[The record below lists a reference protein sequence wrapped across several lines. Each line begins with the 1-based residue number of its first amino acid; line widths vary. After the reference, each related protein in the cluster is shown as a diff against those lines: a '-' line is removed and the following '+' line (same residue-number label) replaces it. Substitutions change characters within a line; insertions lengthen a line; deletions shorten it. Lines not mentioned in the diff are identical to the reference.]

1 MTKNAI
7 RILLLVLGF
16 GVGGRPAFGQA
27 DPPSMEAILEEAEAQ
42 VARRARAIEARVRSA
57 LVLFRQQG
65 ILVTEDRL
73 ADERRALADLGP
85 GAIPPLVAAFRKES
99 SPRVLDQIGR
109 TLLESCERGGVSPT
123 ELSEQLYPILL
134 DKNDKRV
141 ATVIVLLGHLGS
153 EASRAPLMALLA
165 DSSRTDVYAA
175 ALTALA
181 RLGDESVHEAL
192 LNGLTASSPQIRIA
206 ALEGLGLLGRP
217 QDAKDV
223 VKLLQ
228 DSNAKVVISALH
240 ALAPMASNITAMK
253 GLHDVLK
260 SENEEFVRIAAQVL
274 GRIRNKSLSA
284 APLRRVVSDDKR
296 PWELRVEV
304 AKILFRD
311 FDDRTGLNE
320 LSKAFKIQIAR
331 NSRNAQAQAAFGD
344 FLASFPSWAEAA
356 RRYEA
361 AINLS
366 KNKAVRSN
374 LRIRLARCYAH
385 LGKTSKAATQLERS
399 NLGKDWSS
407 LADDPAFES
416 LRKSRKYGPRFGAP
430 KN

>member
-1 MTKNAI
+1 MTKNSI
-7 RILLLVLGF
+7 RIVLFALGL
-16 GVGGRPAFGQA
+16 GVGVQPALCQGS
-27 DPPSMEAILEEAEAQ
+27 PPSIESIREEAEAQ
-42 VARRARAIEARVRSA
+42 VARRTRAIEAQVRSA
-57 LVLFRQQG
+57 LILFRQKG

-73 ADERRALADLGP
+73 ADERSALAALGP
-85 GAIPPLVAAFRKES
+85 GAIPPLVAAFRKETS
-99 SPRVLDQIGR
+99 TGVLDQIGR
-109 TLLESCERGGVSPT
+109 TLLQACEQGSVSPDD
-123 ELSEQLYPILL
+123 LSEQLFPVLL

-141 ATVIVLLGHLGS
+141 ASAAVLLGHLNS
-153 EASRAPLMALLA
+153 ESARAPLMALLS

-181 RLGDESVHEAL
+181 RLGDTSVHEAL
-192 LNGLTASSPQIRIA
+192 IAGLASTSPEVRIA

-217 QDAKDV
+217 QDAKAV

-253 GLHDVLK
+253 GLHEVLK
-260 SENEEFVRIAAQVL
+260 SDNDEFVRIAAQVL
-274 GRIRNKSLSA
+274 GQIGNKSLSA
-284 APLRRVVSDDKR
+284 APLRRVVADDKR
-296 PWELRVEV
+296 PWELRVDV
-304 AKILFRD
+304 AKILFQD

-320 LSKAFKIQIAR
+320 LSKVFKIQIAR

-344 FLASFPSWAEAA
+344 FLASFPSWADAA

-374 LRIRLARCYAH
+374 LRIRLARCYAR
-385 LGKTSKAATQLERS
+385 LGKTSKAAIQLERS
-399 NLGKDWSS
+399 SLGKDWTS
-407 LADDPAFES
+407 LADDPAFEA
-416 LRKSRKYGPRFGAP
+416 LRKSRKYGPRFGTP
-430 KN
+430 RK